1 MICGIDPGAG
11 GAIAFLTEDGLIADV
26 LDMPT
31 VNVNGKNRVATQA
44 LALLIAANRPTHA
57 YVELVAARP
66 GQGVSSMFAFGQA
79 CGVVDGVLA
88 ALGVPVTY
96 ITPQQWKRAM
106 QVTKDKGSSRR
117 RAMQLFP
124 ARAALFQRVQ
134 DDGRAEAVLL
144 GAYALRAPVAE
155 PCVRRAKA
163 RPKIA
168 ADAAPDFGGAR

>member
-1 MICGIDPGAG
+1 
-11 GAIAFLTEDGLIADV
+11 
-26 LDMPT
+26 
-31 VNVNGKNRVATQA
+31 
-44 LALLIAANRPTHA
+44 
-57 YVELVAARP
+57 
-66 GQGVSSMFAFGQA
+66 
-79 CGVVDGVLA
+79 
-88 ALGVPVTY
+88 
-96 ITPQQWKRAM
+96 M

-144 GAYALRAPVAE
+144 GAHALRASVAE

-168 ADAAPDFGGAR
+168 AEAALDFGGGR